1 MKKSILSTFIILFS
15 LNAVLNAEIAKP
27 RFKNT
32 ESEQEFTIKYIET
45 PDMTRIAN
53 KENPD
58 IHITRS
64 YAIKR
69 GNNKGELRY
78 SLFTDT
84 GSQKDDAKIQT
95 YVWSTMCLYNMCGF
109 ETPKGTLTPYGDNDV
124 KGEFNGTCGFNA
136 YVKNP
141 KSKYAEGYN
150 FLYID
155 FFYKENQGL
164 VVRTFLFEDTA
175 FLGVTPDGKISA
187 DSAWA
192 NNFDSF
198 MFIDK

>member
-1 MKKSILSTFIILFS
+1 MKKSVLCLF
-15 LNAVLNAEIAKP
+15 LIGITAVLNAEIAKP
-27 RFKNT
+27 RFKIT
-32 ESEQEFTIKYIET
+32 ESEQEFDIKYIET
-45 PDMTRIAN
+45 KDMTRIEN
-53 KENPD
+53 KDNPD
-58 IHITRS
+58 ISITRS

-84 GSQKDDAKIQT
+84 GSEKDDAKIQA

-109 ETPKGTLTPYGDNDV
+109 ETPKGTLTSFKDDDV

-136 YVKNP
+136 FIKNP

-164 VVRTFLFEDTA
+164 VVRTFLFEDIA
-175 FLGVTPDGKISA
+175 FLDVTPDGKISE
-187 DSAWA
+187 DSAWV
-192 NNFDSF
+192 NNYDSF
-198 MFIDK
+198 MFMD